1 MGKQITYYMDRESF
15 LVLAQA
21 ALDEG
26 LLILKN
32 DYTETPQE
40 PCRDLSVIDDC
51 TEYYFYLPEIA
62 PLTHTHTAYGYYVNS
77 YSYPSCLAIIEAGY
91 SKKADSI
98 RESRIYVQTGTYND
112 GEWIPRNEKLTKI
125 YNKLVRKVKKLAPY
139 KELVFYS
146 NEYEEQAAGRKEYLS
161 PACEEWRRDG
171 CELAYIVRFA
181 GLKNLDISKKYF

>member
-1 MGKQITYYMDRESF
+1 MGKQITYYMERESF

-32 DYTETPQE
+32 GYTEEPQE
-40 PCRDLSVIDDC
+40 PCADLSAIDDC

-77 YSYPSCLAIIEAGY
+77 FSYPSCLAIIEAGY
-91 SKKADSI
+91 SKKASSI
-98 RESRIYVQTGTYND
+98 KESRIYVQTGTYND
-112 GEWIPRNEKLTKI
+112 DEWIPRPEKITKI

-139 KELVFYS
+139 KELVFYD
-146 NEYEEQAAGRKEYLS
+146 EDGEDFWPGKKEYLS
-161 PACEEWRRDG
+161 PTCEDWRREG
-171 CELAYIVRFA
+171 CELEYIVRYR
-181 GLKNLDISKKYF
+181 NLNK

>member
-1 MGKQITYYMDRESF
+1 MGKQITYYMERESF

-32 DYTETPQE
+32 KYTEKPQE

-51 TEYYFYLPEIA
+51 TEYFFYLPEIA
-62 PLTHTHTAYGYYVNS
+62 PLTHAHTAYGYYVKS

-91 SKKADSI
+91 SKKADI
-98 RESRIYVQTGTYND
+98 IHESRIYVQTGDYNED
-112 GEWIPRNEKLTKI
+112 EWIPRPEKITKI

-139 KELVFYS
+139 KELVFYGE
-146 NEYEEQAAGRKEYLS
+146 NGEELPSDRKEYLS
-161 PACEEWRRDG
+161 PECLQWRREG
-171 CELAYIVRFA
+171 CELEYLARWKKL
-181 GLKNLDISKKYF
+181 GLL